1 MSAFKVQVPEEEEPQ
16 AQNTW
21 PRVWLMLES
30 ISWRT
35 VYWLR
40 KAGKEYPAGT
50 VDEDNMVPTANGSA
64 SNGERQKWTQ

>member
-1 MSAFKVQVPEEEEPQ
+1 MSASRVQVPEEEAQ

-21 PRVWLMLES
+21 PRVWLTLDS

-50 VDEDNMVPTANGSA
+50 VDDGNMVPAANGSA
-64 SNGERQKWTQ
+64 SNGGR